1 MATFNVGPY
10 TYASGAQATGTPTQF
25 SGLADAMANAR
36 PVNPL
41 DRLTDPVA
49 RRNFIAGQARNELQE
64 RLGQALMQRELMGD
78 DPGPTAM
85 IDPTKL
91 SKQDA
96 QNLFMTAT
104 YTGPEFRLDPGAD
117 FQSEFD
123 ALYNDPAKLARALM
137 QTQPQGFDD
146 STDIGPKE
154 AEPPKMRD
162 INSIGDFVSTA
173 IGGGFD
179 VDGNYQAGL
188 RAASFPGNPLNPFNF
203 GRSVASFFGFSP
215 ERDFTNEGPMG
226 LPDSF

>member
-25 SGLADAMANAR
+25 AGLADAMANAR

-96 QNLFMTAT
+96 QNLFMTAN

-137 QTQPQGFDD
+137 QTQPVTPSNPADD
-146 STDIGPKE
+146 PVETPGAFYDLNN
-154 AEPPKMRD
+154 M
-162 INSIGDFVSTA
+162 SIGEMLSQMVNSYRSSKLPFGVQGLFNMGERLGEAFSN
-173 IGGGFD
+173 FD
-179 VDGNYQAGL
+179 PA
-188 RAASFPGNPLNPFNF
+188 NPNDEYF
-203 GRSVASFFGFSP
+203 
-215 ERDFTNEGPMG
+215 
-226 LPDSF
+226 